1 MKQQT
6 TQDNANLEILNIA
19 TLSEDERV
27 RTVVNEAI
35 QVQIIRSDVGYIV
48 DILDANGELI
58 ETGKILYCMYIK
70 EEVDS
75 SKAQYGRIK
84 LHYPLGLKYE
94 DSDIDIDNK
103 YIINLIYC
111 IIKFINYWILVYL
124 VVY

>member
-6 TQDNANLEILNIA
+6 TQDNANLEILNVA

-58 ETGKILYCMYIK
+58 ETNTVWDDDLENG
-70 EEVDS
+70 EN
-75 SKAQYGRIK
+75 
-84 LHYPLGLKYE
+84 E
-94 DSDIDIDNK
+94 D
-103 YIINLIYC
+103 
-111 IIKFINYWILVYL
+111 
-124 VVY
+124 

>member
-6 TQDNANLEILNIA
+6 TQDNSNSEILNLA

-58 ETGKILYCMYIK
+58 ETNTVWDDDL
-70 EEVDS
+70 ENNEN
-75 SKAQYGRIK
+75 
-84 LHYPLGLKYE
+84 E
-94 DSDIDIDNK
+94 D
-103 YIINLIYC
+103 
-111 IIKFINYWILVYL
+111 
-124 VVY
+124 

>member
-6 TQDNANLEILNIA
+6 TQDNSNSEILNLA

-58 ETGKILYCMYIK
+58 ETNTVWDDDL
-70 EEVDS
+70 ENDEN
-75 SKAQYGRIK
+75 
-84 LHYPLGLKYE
+84 E
-94 DSDIDIDNK
+94 D
-103 YIINLIYC
+103 
-111 IIKFINYWILVYL
+111 
-124 VVY
+124 

>member
-6 TQDNANLEILNIA
+6 TQDNSNSEILNLA

-58 ETGKILYCMYIK
+58 ETSTVWDDDL
-70 EEVDS
+70 ENDD
-75 SKAQYGRIK
+75 
-84 LHYPLGLKYE
+84 E
-94 DSDIDIDNK
+94 D
-103 YIINLIYC
+103 
-111 IIKFINYWILVYL
+111 
-124 VVY
+124 

>member
-6 TQDNANLEILNIA
+6 TQDNANLEILNVA

-58 ETGKILYCMYIK
+58 ETNTVWDDDL
-70 EEVDS
+70 ENNEN
-75 SKAQYGRIK
+75 
-84 LHYPLGLKYE
+84 E
-94 DSDIDIDNK
+94 D
-103 YIINLIYC
+103 
-111 IIKFINYWILVYL
+111 
-124 VVY
+124 

>member
-58 ETGKILYCMYIK
+58 ETNTVWDDDL
-70 EEVDS
+70 EN
-75 SKAQYGRIK
+75 A
-84 LHYPLGLKYE
+84 E
-94 DSDIDIDNK
+94 DED
-103 YIINLIYC
+103 
-111 IIKFINYWILVYL
+111 
-124 VVY
+124 

>member
-6 TQDNANLEILNIA
+6 TQDNSNSEILNLA

-58 ETGKILYCMYIK
+58 ETNTVWDDDL
-70 EEVDS
+70 ENDD
-75 SKAQYGRIK
+75 
-84 LHYPLGLKYE
+84 E
-94 DSDIDIDNK
+94 D
-103 YIINLIYC
+103 
-111 IIKFINYWILVYL
+111 
-124 VVY
+124 